1 MIENPIRSDFFIG
14 RVNVGFSY
22 MYVLLAVDWRARR
35 RLPCEKRKRREGSS
49 PARGKQSLAWKSTKC
64 NKRFSSCISFVR
76 L

>member
-1 MIENPIRSDFFIG
+1 
-14 RVNVGFSY
+14 
-22 MYVLLAVDWRARR
+22 MYVLLAIDWRARR
-35 RLPCEKRKRREGSS
+35 RLPREKRKRREGSS